1 MDIIDAII
9 LFIIFMLIIVS
20 VDMIREIL
28 MDEEDDDE

>member
-20 VDMIREIL
+20 IDMIREIL